1 MNEVDTDMIFDKEH
15 KVIIGSMNKTEAC
28 AFVKFLQS
36 EIERHKI
43 DIQQAVSLIST
54 VRSKFKL

>member
-1 MNEVDTDMIFDKEH
+1 MIFNEEH
-15 KVIIGSMNKTEAC
+15 KVIIGSMTKTEAS
-28 AFVKFLQS
+28 AFIKFLQS
-36 EIERHKI
+36 EIKRHQT